1 METNKT
7 KREAAVLVFIV
18 FLLGLLLGGV
28 GNHVWDEHV
37 QGRENQPPGARPP
50 RNQVVSEL
58 TRELEL
64 TSDQQTQLGA
74 IIDQTRAKW
83 DVLEAPIQPE
93 RERIRQEGRQRIRAI
108 LTPDQVKKYDAFM
121 QHLDEQRKK
130 GEAQK

>member
-18 FLLGLLLGGV
+18 FLLGLLVGGV

-37 QGRENQPPGARPP
+37 QGRENQVPGARPP
-50 RNQVVSEL
+50 RNQVVGEL

-64 TSDQQTQLGA
+64 TSDQQSQLGA

-83 DVLEAPIQPE
+83 DALEAPYQPE
-93 RERIRQEGRQRIRAI
+93 HERIRQEGRQRIRSI
-108 LTPDQVKKYDAFM
+108 LSPDQVKKYDAFM

-130 GEAQK
+130 AEAQK